1 MAAASHIIATIGDG
15 HDHPPDRSAAVPP
28 LVLGMC
34 DPCPTPTP
42 SPADPMLGTL
52 WNRVS
57 AMEDT
62 IQNTLPYP
70 PDSM

>member
-1 MAAASHIIATIGDG
+1 MITLLIA
-15 HDHPPDRSAAVPP
+15 HPVLILGAIRSAAVPP